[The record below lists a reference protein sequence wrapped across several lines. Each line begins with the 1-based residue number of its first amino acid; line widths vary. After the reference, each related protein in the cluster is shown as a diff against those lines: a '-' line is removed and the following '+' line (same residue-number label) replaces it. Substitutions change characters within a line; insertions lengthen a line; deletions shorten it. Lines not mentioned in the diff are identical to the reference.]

1 MSSFIAISILKQSNI
16 PEKQFIK
23 FLSLLN
29 QSSLCKYLSYS
40 DIYNGVKRRPKN
52 DLTEMI
58 VYGKITHMVKE
69 FEEDIS
75 MNNDFRATQ
84 YF

>member
-1 MSSFIAISILKQSNI
+1 
-16 PEKQFIK
+16 
-23 FLSLLN
+23 
-29 QSSLCKYLSYS
+29 
-40 DIYNGVKRRPKN
+40 
-52 DLTEMI
+52 MI